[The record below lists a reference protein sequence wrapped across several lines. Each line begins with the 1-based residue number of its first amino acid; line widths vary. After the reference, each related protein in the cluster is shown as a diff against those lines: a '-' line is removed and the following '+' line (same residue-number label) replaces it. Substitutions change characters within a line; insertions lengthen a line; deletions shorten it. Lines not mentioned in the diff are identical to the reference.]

1 MTKQD
6 PNLLASRL
14 DAHRGP
20 VLHVRFEGQ
29 SRDIPLESLRVGTSS
44 SDQAIRI
51 SLANYFDVAIE
62 RFDSMVI
69 ERHENGNLTMRPEA
83 VFG

>member
-6 PNLLASRL
+6 PNVLASRL
-14 DAHRGP
+14 DSNNGP

-29 SRDIPLESLRVGTSS
+29 SRDIPLESLRIGTGS
-44 SDQAIRI
+44 SDQAIKI
-51 SLANYFDVAIE
+51 SVANHLDVAVE

-69 ERHENGNLTMRPEA
+69 ERHPNGNLTMRPEA

>member
-6 PNLLASRL
+6 PNVLASRL
-14 DAHRGP
+14 DTNAGP

-29 SRDIPLESLRVGTSS
+29 SRDIPLESLRVGTGST
-44 SDQAIRI
+44 DQAIRMAV
-51 SLANYFDVAIE
+51 ANYLDIAVE
-62 RFDSMVI
+62 RLDPMVI